1 MNMDEITKLKGL
13 QRLFNTS
20 PDQAFVFRHAGSDI
34 YIFQPKKGGVYGLKT
49 KQVHPRKPNGEER
62 EDRTVPL
69 QTLVKLSDKRGQS
82 WCDVPA
88 ELAVVILR
96 DYAREP
102 KGPAEEAMGS
112 YHGGAIKHAR
122 DTQGEHDRQID
133 LLNELDEEIAKKK
146 AELEKL
152 GKKEGAKS

>member
-20 PDQAFVFRHAGSDI
+20 PDKAFVFFHAGSDV
-34 YIFQPKKGGVYGLKT
+34 YIFQPAKGGVWALET
-49 KQVHPRKPNGEER
+49 KHVHPVRPNGEER
-62 EDRTVPL
+62 KDRKVP
-69 QTLVKLSDKRGQS
+69 QRRLVKVNDKRGQS
-82 WCDVPA
+82 WLDVPA

-96 DYAREP
+96 DFAR
-102 KGPAEEAMGS
+102 KANNASEEGLGS
-112 YHGGAIKHAR
+112 YHDGAIKHAR

-133 LLNELDEEIAKKK
+133 LLNELDAEIAKKK

-152 GKKEGAKS
+152 SKKTA